1 MSDQSFGVSGYAF
14 TVIAVCKSPILSASC
29 PVLSDLSLSMNDECQ
44 HIYLLPLRFF
54 HAVCSLLSGLHYIT
68 TDHVSVLISALLGK
82 IAALRTFSLDKLEYW
97 RESSSGMSSL
107 AYFLAKD
114 TVDHF
119 NTAIKPLVYLSMFY
133 SFTNPRSSFT
143 DHYVVLL
150 CLLYCVTG
158 IAYAL
163 AILFQPGAAQLV
175 SEKHCINKFLAC

>member
-1 MSDQSFGVSGYAF
+1 MF
-14 TVIAVCKSPILSASC
+14 LS
-29 PVLSDLSLSMNDECQ
+29 
-44 HIYLLPLRFF
+44 
-54 HAVCSLLSGLHYIT
+54 
-68 TDHVSVLISALLGK
+68 LISALLGK

-175 SEKHCINKFLAC
+175 SEKQCIHKLCLLI